1 MSYLEFFPTLVFF
14 FFFLM
19 LWFLLLLYSFVFHIY
34 CLGGRGGRAV
44 PLDLQGLSSLT
55 RV

>member
-1 MSYLEFFPTLVFF
+1 MSYLEFFPTLFW

-19 LWFLLLLYSFVFHIY
+19 LWFLLLLYSFVFHFFW
-34 CLGGRGGRAV
+34 GWGVAGWAV
-44 PLDLQGLSSLT
+44 PLDLQGFNSLT